1 MAARQALSPHFSK
14 YLCYVLF
21 SANQRLEGLAAVEGR
36 GGAPLIWHMEESW
49 LILTYEGW
57 RGETLRFIL
66 LSAWRREAAR
76 ERSPVC
82 VCVCGAVAVFQ
93 VGAHTLSPLASNW
106 QPGVCGDTG
115 LCIHFLHYLVCMS
128 ALSSPWQR
136 SQELARAAQEGLNKH
151 FLFRLTAEADDK
163 LPSPSISHTGDGSP
177 PPIPPRHRL
186 PHVAVAS
193 SREPSVSFFWRG
205 GKI

>member
-1 MAARQALSPHFSK
+1 
-14 YLCYVLF
+14 
-21 SANQRLEGLAAVEGR
+21 
-36 GGAPLIWHMEESW
+36 MEESW

-76 ERSPVC
+76 KRSPVC

-93 VGAHTLSPLASNW
+93 VGVHTLSPLASNW
-106 QPGVCGDTG
+106 QPGVCGDMG

-151 FLFRLTAEADDK
+151 FLFQLTAEADDK
-163 LPSPSISHTGDGSP
+163 LPSPSISCTGDGSTAP
-177 PPIPPRHRL
+177 PS
-186 PHVAVAS
+186 PHLAAGCHTSPSPAVESQACGFFCFFLRGQNIICSFVLITPAS
-193 SREPSVSFFWRG
+193 RRNWEWEG
-205 GKI
+205 GDC